1 MEIEA
6 VEWPEKKDDLV
17 RLKASLSPARKK
29 MRLIKYESFCA

>member
-6 VEWPEKKDDLV
+6 VVWPEEKIEKV